1 MIADLLLLVAI
12 TVIPTVEL
20 RGSIPVGL
28 AMELNPVWVFSVT
41 VAANCLIIPI
51 AYFILDLAYDRWLS
65 RWAFVRRQVT
75 RVRRA
80 GEGLVDRYELVGLM
94 FFVAVPLPG
103 TGAYSGVLL
112 AWLLGTR
119 RQASMLAI
127 AAGVVLAGV
136 AVTLIATGVLAGLR
150 WLL

>member
-1 MIADLLLLVAI
+1 MIRDLLLLIGITIVPAI
-12 TVIPTVEL
+12 EL

-28 AMELNPVWVFSVT
+28 ARHLHPAWVVAVA
-41 VAANCLIIPI
+41 VAANCLIIPP
-51 AYFILDLAYDRWLS
+51 AFLVLDLTYDRWLS
-65 RWAFVRRQVT
+65 RFGIIRRQVD

-80 GEGLVDRYELVGLM
+80 GTRLVERYELLGLTL
-94 FFVAVPLPG
+94 FVAVPLPG

-112 AWLLGTR
+112 AWLLGMR

-127 AAGVVLAGV
+127 AAGVVIAGI
-136 AVTLIATGVLAGLR
+136 AVLLIASGVLAGLR